1 MARQNPNILV
11 IALNENGINTSKDK
25 DFSDWINKE
34 APTICQ
40 NNRALEE
47 STQSNTLWNDR

>member
-1 MARQNPNILV
+1 MKNKKMARQNPNILV

-34 APTICQ
+34 APTIC
-40 NNRALEE
+40 
-47 STQSNTLWNDR
+47 